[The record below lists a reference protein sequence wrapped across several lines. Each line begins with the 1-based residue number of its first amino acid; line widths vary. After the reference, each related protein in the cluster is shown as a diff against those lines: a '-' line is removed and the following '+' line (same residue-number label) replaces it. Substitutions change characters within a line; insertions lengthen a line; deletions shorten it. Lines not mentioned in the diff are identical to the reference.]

1 MTRMRQSA
9 LWLMTWLE
17 KKGMNALLVH
27 VHQTF
32 LSLLVSF
39 LLSHR
44 SLSFISYNNVLHFP
58 LDTIPQ
64 RIMGLLGN
72 LSWWMCACVSVFHLQ
87 IFRIIFLSNH
97 LKISKIWGF
106 IWLLDIHVSHRAGVS
121 EGHRKGDAPTL
132 KKKERNTKH
141 ICLPSK
147 FPILWMNSSW
157 SWTDPC
163 FALQPSW
170 AQHKAASSPP
180 AVEQTRT
187 LLPDAEQD
195 VWLGVWP
202 SGEWKGRINRL
213 TRRTEEWGDCK

>member
-1 MTRMRQSA
+1 MHTQHCESILCPSLQSPINSVFSLYLNNDRNETISTVINDLTGEEGDERITRA
-9 LWLMTWLE
+9 C
-17 KKGMNALLVH
+17 
-27 VHQTF
+27 TF

-132 KKKERNTKH
+132 
-141 ICLPSK
+141 
-147 FPILWMNSSW
+147 
-157 SWTDPC
+157 
-163 FALQPSW
+163 
-170 AQHKAASSPP
+170 
-180 AVEQTRT
+180 
-187 LLPDAEQD
+187 
-195 VWLGVWP
+195 
-202 SGEWKGRINRL
+202 
-213 TRRTEEWGDCK
+213 